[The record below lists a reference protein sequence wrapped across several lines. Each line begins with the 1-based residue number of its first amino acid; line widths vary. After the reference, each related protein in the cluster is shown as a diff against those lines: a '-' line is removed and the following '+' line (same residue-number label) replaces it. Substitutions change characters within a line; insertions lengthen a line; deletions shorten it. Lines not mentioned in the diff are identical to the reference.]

1 MTAVYLVILF
11 FAKVLD
17 NTLGTAKTILVQ
29 RNRCVLAGVALG
41 LSNFIYLSIT
51 KDIVT
56 SDSSLAL
63 ATVSIASGVGCCL
76 AVALS
81 NRFSKDKTYVN
92 VIMSDNLEA
101 MQELRVFLTSRMS
114 LQTAIPWTGVKS
126 PSPSLPMQRQKHRA
140 N

>member
-92 VIMSDNLEA
+92 V
-101 MQELRVFLTSRMS
+101 TSRMS
-114 LQTAIPWTGVKS
+114 LQTAIPWTGAKS